1 MNLEQIAKRLPYF
14 FDAGIAVEITGP
26 SGIGKSEVLEQVVYD
41 LGKRDGHE
49 WGLGRHFL
57 ATYTPPDVTGYLSMH
72 EQEIVDHLGNT
83 SVQPVSIFSQPPWML
98 DDNGK
103 PLNSFKR
110 GVCCAEEADK
120 ANPEV
125 KKAYTP
131 VMLSGAIANWRFH
144 SGIAR
149 VMLTNDAS
157 SSRQGSTKDFDFAI
171 NRRCI
176 LKASTAVQGW
186 LAWADRNGVHPIF
199 KAFAEDHVAT
209 VFSGQVPDIQG
220 PFCTPRSLVNLS
232 KVAKYMMDE
241 DGKLVDKDGMAEVS
255 SGTIGHVAT
264 KDLMTFFELKDDVPN
279 WKEIVARPGQ
289 AKVPEN
295 ASGQLMVAHQCA
307 FNVED
312 DTIEQ
317 AVRYVKR
324 LRPQMHIVFAKS
336 ATRRNFRLVNSKP
349 FEKWTE
355 EEPQL
360 VALINALGGAR

>member
-1 MNLEQIAKRLPYF
+1 MIAKRLPYF
-14 FDAGIAVEITGP
+14 LDAGVPLEITGP
-26 SGIGKSEVLEQVVYD
+26 SGIGKSEVLVQVVSD
-41 LGKRDGHE
+41 LAKRDGHE

-72 EQEIVDHLGNT
+72 EQEIIDHLGVT

-131 VMLSGAIANWRFH
+131 VMLSGAIAHWRFH
-144 SGIAR
+144 MGISR

-171 NRRCI
+171 NRRTI
-176 LKASTAVQGW
+176 LKASTSVQGW
-186 LAWADRNGVHPIF
+186 LAWAYQNGVDPLF
-199 KAFAEDHVAT
+199 VAFAESHVAT
-209 VFSGQVPDIQG
+209 VFSGAVPEKQG
-220 PFCTPRSLVNLS
+220 PFCTPRSLVSLS
-232 KVAKYMMDE
+232 KVAKFLMDE
-241 DGKLVDKDGMAEVS
+241 EGRLTDKDGMAEIS
-255 SGTIGHVAT
+255 AGTIGDVGT
-264 KDLMTFFELKDDVPN
+264 RDLMTWLEFRDDVPN
-279 WKEIVARPGQ
+279 WSEIVKAPGT
-289 AKVPEN
+289 AKIPEN

-307 FNVED
+307 FNVDD
-312 DTIEQ
+312 DTCEQ
-317 AVRYVKR
+317 AVRYVRR
-324 LRPQMHIVFAKS
+324 LRPEFHITFAKA

-349 FEKWTE
+349 FEKWTD

-360 VALINALGGAR
+360 VALLNAVGGAR

>member
-1 MNLEQIAKRLPYF
+1 MNLEQLAKRLPYF
-14 FDAGIAVEITGP
+14 LDSNVPIEITGP
-26 SGIGKSEVLEQVVYD
+26 SGIGKSEVTEQVKEIME
-41 LGKRDGHE
+41 KRDGFP

-72 EQEIVDHLGNT
+72 EQEVIDHLGKT

-103 PLNSFKR
+103 PLNGFKR
-110 GVCCAEEADK
+110 GICVAEEADK
-120 ANPEV
+120 ASPEV
-125 KKAYTP
+125 KKAYAP
-131 VMLSGAIANWRFH
+131 VMLSGGIAHWRFH
-144 SGIAR
+144 PGIAR
-149 VMLTNDAS
+149 IMLTNDAS

-171 NRRCI
+171 NRRSI
-176 LKASTAVQGW
+176 LTASASVQGW
-186 LAWADRNGVHPIF
+186 LAWADKHGVNPIF

-209 VFSGQVPDIQG
+209 VFNGQVPEKQG
-220 PFCTPRSLVNLS
+220 PFCTPRSLVTLS
-232 KVAKYMMDE
+232 RVAAHMMDP
-241 DGKLVDKDGMAEVS
+241 DGKVTDMDGMSEVS
-255 SGTIGHVAT
+255 AGTIGNVAT
-264 KDLMTFFELKDDVPN
+264 KDLMTFFLLKDDVPN
-279 WKEIVARPGQ
+279 WAEIVARPTQ

-307 FNVED
+307 FNVD
-312 DTIEQ
+312 DATIEQ